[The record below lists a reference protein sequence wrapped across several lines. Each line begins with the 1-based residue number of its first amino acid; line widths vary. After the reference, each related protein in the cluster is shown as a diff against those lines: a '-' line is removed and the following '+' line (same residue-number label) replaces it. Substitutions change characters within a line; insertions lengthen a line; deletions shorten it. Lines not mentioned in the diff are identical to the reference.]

1 MQSQPSLS
9 ICIPTYNRADI
20 LKKALESI
28 CSDPAF
34 LTTKEIEV
42 VISDNA
48 STDRTRL
55 VSQYFVNN
63 YPGKVIYHR
72 NEENTFERNFEIVL
86 SHGKGKLL
94 KLYNDYLT
102 VEEGA
107 LAKILEHVKKYEAE
121 KPILFYLNGNTHST
135 KNLEEFDS
143 LNDFV
148 CHASYFLTWI
158 GAFSIWK
165 TQFESVN
172 DFSRYQN
179 LLLPHVDVLFRLIDV
194 NKKIVVL
201 NELLFGGEY
210 TKARSGYN
218 VAEVFGKNYLFLLN
232 FYQSSKKISDEN
244 YELQKYKMLVH
255 HINPNYFSLYH
266 KYTKNGY
273 FRNLKDYYKNAYF
286 WILAFKG
293 YSSLLI
299 EKLKINLKKL

>member
-1 MQSQPSLS
+1 M
-9 ICIPTYNRADI
+9 
-20 LKKALESI
+20 
-28 CSDPAF
+28 
-34 LTTKEIEV
+34 
-42 VISDNA
+42 
-48 STDRTRL
+48 
-55 VSQYFVNN
+55 
-63 YPGKVIYHR
+63 
-72 NEENTFERNFEIVL
+72 
-86 SHGKGKLL
+86 
-94 KLYNDYLT
+94 YL
-102 VEEGA
+102 
-107 LAKILEHVKKYEAE
+107 
-121 KPILFYLNGNTHST
+121 
-135 KNLEEFDS
+135 
-143 LNDFV
+143 
-148 CHASYFLTWI
+148 
-158 GAFSIWK
+158 
-165 TQFESVN
+165 
-172 DFSRYQN
+172 
-179 LLLPHVDVLFRLIDV
+179 
-194 NKKIVVL
+194 VL